1 MELTFDLLA
10 MLENE
15 INPTG
20 MQFNLNENLGNFK
33 GVQKGM
39 INAFKEF
46 GNNTGKAKLSGR
58 MGQNSPFN
66 TEEAKTTADAIRK
79 FETAEVVG
87 FVIQLKDGK
96 QVLAVAKHKVGSD
109 VNGAEVYYVMDGAW
123 LKEKNPAAYEK
134 ADKLLFLPAKEG
146 TAATRA
152 QSTKFIKLH
161 AAMTALI
168 RAAKDNQMDP
178 QIILISADTDR
189 AAKKGERATA
199 KQGRQPTAKELKYM
213 SDKEKARF
221 GNEFKMQLKMR
232 LEKYKSSKADA
243 VANPNDALK
252 LILEKG
258 FIDKIKVGGF
268 VYNQTSDNI
277 RFNALKGKDTG
288 WSSESYVEYSVDTS
302 DAAYEKARTDMWMK
316 RKDMQAK
323 MSAEEFEEAYDK
335 LKEALPPTKIKI
347 MLGLKGAAIAPTGEI
362 KFSDY

>member
-1 MELTFDLLA
+1 MELTLDLLA

-20 MQFNLNENLGNFK
+20 MQFVLNEDLGNFK
-33 GVQKGM
+33 GIQKGM

-58 MGQNSPFN
+58 LGQNSPFS

-79 FETAEVVG
+79 FETAGIVG

-109 VNGAEVYYVMDGAW
+109 INGAEVYYVMDGAW

-134 ADKLLFLPAKEG
+134 ADKLLYLPATEG
-146 TAATRA
+146 SAVKKAS
-152 QSTKFIKLH
+152 STKFIKLH
-161 AAMTALI
+161 AAMTAII
-168 RAAKDNQMDP
+168 RAAKDNQLDP
-178 QIILISADTDR
+178 QIILISADAER
-189 AAKKGERATA
+189 ADKKNERATA
-199 KQGRQPTAKELKYM
+199 QRGRQPTAKELKYM
-213 SDKEKARF
+213 TGKEQARL

-243 VANPNDALK
+243 VDTPADALK

-258 FIDKIKVGGF
+258 YIDKIKVGGY
-268 VYNQTSDNI
+268 VYNQTGDNI

-288 WSSESYVEYSVDTS
+288 WSSESYVDYSVDTS
-302 DAAYEKARTDMWMK
+302 DAAYEKARNDMWMK
-316 RKDMQAK
+316 RKDMQAQ
-323 MSAEEFEEAYDK
+323 MTGEEFEQAYDK
-335 LKEALPPTKIKI
+335 LKEALPPTKIRI
-347 MLGLKGAAIAPTGEI
+347 MLGLKGAAIVPTGEI
-362 KFSDY
+362 KFTDF